1 MDMTLDIKEVVGQTI
16 AKRERVPGKIENSK

>member
-1 MDMTLDIKEVVGQTI
+1 MTLDIKEVVGQTI

>member
-1 MDMTLDIKEVVGQTI
+1 MTLDIKEIVGQTI